1 MLNVCKI
8 PAKERQVGD
17 SWVADE
23 IPVSKM
29 LFWKYLEY
37 VNLILHNYKKLQMTK
52 IVRLKISKI
61 FLYF

>member
-8 PAKERQVGD
+8 PAKERQVVD

-52 IVRLKISKI
+52 IVGLKISKI